1 MVTDPVCG
9 AEVNP
14 VETEIQSEKDG
25 DMYYFCS
32 IDCRE
37 SFEEDPDRYLS

>member
-9 AEVNP
+9 RDVNP
-14 VETEIQSEKDG
+14 VETEVQSERNG
-25 DMYYFCS
+25 EMYYFCS

-37 SFEEDPDRYLS
+37 KFEMNPRAYLA

>member
-9 AEVNP
+9 TDVNP
-14 VETEIQSEKDG
+14 NDTEIQSERDG
-25 DMYYFCS
+25 EMYYFCS

-37 SFEEDPDRYLS
+37 KFEMEPERYLE